1 MFKKL
6 LAILASLAMVL
17 SLAAC
22 GSYEITIEKKDD
34 EKVASDSIDE
44 KEEIEEDED
53 EPADEPEEDEE
64 EETEEEPE
72 EDKDDSEDEEF
83 LATPK
88 EIRDYL
94 SKALKL
100 NDYENSNETDSSI
113 SYSMSYDEND
123 RSKFDF
129 TLKIDGEKLQF
140 PTTYD
145 DLKEKGY
152 SFSSSMHNEKSEQ
165 PASTTGNYYFNAP
178 GGGIAWIMSLNSSDY
193 DKPIIDCDFYGVT
206 LYGYEFDNSASKKI
220 VRSSRA
226 SDFVINGTIDADSS
240 AIDVINEFG
249 MPNKIYVGFS
259 KYFTWIQLTYTEKL
273 GSGGYSTEEL
283 TFNFKYYDGG
293 TYLEDVSYKY
303 PYSKI

>member
-1 MFKKL
+1 MLKKI
-6 LAILASLAMVL
+6 LAILAALAMVL

-34 EKVASDSIDE
+34 EKVASDSVDE

-53 EPADEPEEDEE
+53 GPEEDEEETEE
-64 EETEEEPE
+64 EETEEETE
-72 EDKDDSEDEEF
+72 EEKDDSEDDEEF

-100 NDYENSNETDSSI
+100 SDYENSNETDSSI
-113 SYSMSYDEND
+113 SYSMSYDENE

-129 TLKIDGEKLQF
+129 ALKIDGEKLQF

-152 SFSSSMHNEKSEQ
+152 SFSSSMQNEKSEQ

-226 SDFVINGTIDADSS
+226 SDFVINGTIDSDSS
-240 AIDVINEFG
+240 AIDVIKEFG

-259 KYFTWIQLTYTEKL
+259 EFYTWIQLTYTE
-273 GSGGYSTEEL
+273 GTGYSTEKL

-293 TYLEDVSYKY
+293 TYLEDVSYEY
-303 PYSKI
+303 PYSEI